1 VSTQTPGVIPTHSP
15 RQPRKMPSLRW
26 AGLLAAVLLPV
37 ATVSAQAQTPFPIKG
52 KPITVVVPA
61 PPGGPADFV
70 ARTVS
75 DKLGTQWPGT
85 TIVVENRGGGA
96 SIPAANQVRRATPDG
111 HTVLISLNTTHTQV
125 PYMFSE
131 PPFDPVADFTPIVT
145 IYEAQSVISAHPSL
159 PANTLAEAVELGR
172 RGTSIPAGSASPGT
186 NSHLYLEI
194 LNANHG
200 ANFNHIPYKGAAP
213 AVRDL
218 VAGFTQMQFDSP
230 SSAVPYIQDGRLK
243 ALGVTGRERM
253 PQLPDVPTA
262 VEQGFPELVA
272 ASWMGMFGPA
282 GLAPETLSAWEDAMH
297 QVLSDP
303 EVVERFNNMGMTVV
317 LEDSDDLAGRIRDD
331 GALWGGVIR
340 RLNLTLE

>member
-1 VSTQTPGVIPTHSP
+1 MSTQTLGVTSHPI
-15 RQPRKMPSLRW
+15 RKLRVVPSLRW
-26 AGLLAAVLLPV
+26 TSLLAAALLPMAAV
-37 ATVSAQAQTPFPIKG
+37 AAQTPAQFPIQG

-75 DKLGTQWPGT
+75 DKLSAQWPGT

-96 SIPAANQVRRATPDG
+96 SIPAANLVRRSAPDG

-159 PANTLAEAVELGR
+159 PANTLAEAVALSR
-172 RGTSIPAGSASPGT
+172 QGTSIPAGSASPGT

-243 ALGVTGRERM
+243 ALGVTGHERM

-282 GLAPETLSAWEDAMH
+282 GLAPETLNAWEEAMH

-303 EVVERFNNMGMTVV
+303 DVVERFKNMGMTVV
-317 LEDSDDLAGRIRDD
+317 IEDSNDLADRIRDD